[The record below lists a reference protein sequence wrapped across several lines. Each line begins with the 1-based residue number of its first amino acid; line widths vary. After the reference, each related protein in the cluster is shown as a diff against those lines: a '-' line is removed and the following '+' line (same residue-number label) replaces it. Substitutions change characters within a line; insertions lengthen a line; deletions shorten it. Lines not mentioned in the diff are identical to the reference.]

1 VQGASNNNKLE
12 NGLIKVVH
20 VPKKSMFIPAQGSIP
35 TKVSGMVLV
44 DWAFPTQTHES
55 IEKDLLGPT
64 HKQKFAVTDLVLS
77 DARVMKK
84 MKYPMLGSTADP
96 SNKK

>member
-12 NGLIKVVH
+12 NGLTKVVH

-44 DWAFPTQTHES
+44 DWAFSTQTHES
-55 IEKDLLGPT
+55 IEEGLLGLT
-64 HKQKFAVTDLVLS
+64 HKQKFTITDLVSS

-84 MKYPMLGSTADP
+84 MKYLMLGSTADP